1 VDIAHYAPLYAEALL
16 TFLAVLIVL
25 LGSIM
30 KNSSKLVGILSAAGI
45 VAALAMVSSNLM
57 ISKPML
63 FFFDTIS
70 VDGLS
75 QFFKAVFLV
84 VSLLVVIASMSKYT
98 GKGADEYFALL
109 LFATV
114 GMMVV
119 SSSVD
124 LLTLFVGFELA
135 SLSTYALAAFDRS
148 KKNLEAAMKYFIF
161 GSVASSFMLFGF
173 SLLYGMTG
181 STRIADI
188 AAASL
193 ANFGPATLIALLFVI
208 VGFAFKM
215 ALVPFHMWA
224 PDTYEGAP
232 ALVSALL
239 AAGSKKMGF
248 AAAFRVIMVS
258 LVALRLEWYLAFA
271 ILAALTMTLGNLAA
285 CWQNNVRRILAYSS
299 IAQAGYIAI
308 GFVVVGKAFGAA
320 PSVVLNLGAFHGTYS
335 PAQLGIAGAL
345 LLILAHA
352 LMKTG
357 AFIGTAQVASK
368 VSSGSDTDP
377 DDISNYAGLS
387 TRAPI
392 TAFCMLIFMFALA
405 GIPPTAGY
413 IGKFVLFSSA
423 IYSGLVWLAVLA
435 ILNSALS
442 LVYYLR
448 IISYMYLKDAAGPKI
463 EEQKGY
469 VVALVLTLL
478 AVVWIGVFP
487 EAFINWALQAAAVL
501 LPQ

>member
-1 VDIAHYAPLYAEALL
+1 MDFSHYAPLWGEALL
-16 TFLAVLIVL
+16 TALAVLILL
-25 LGSIM
+25 LGAMM
-30 KNSSKLVGILSAAGI
+30 KNSGKLPGYLSLAGL
-45 VAALAMVSSNLM
+45 VAALGLVASNLF
-57 ISKPML
+57 IAPTL

-70 VDGLS
+70 VDALS
-75 QFFKAVFLV
+75 QFFKAVFLI
-84 VSLLVVIASMSKYT
+84 VSLLVVIASLSKYT
-98 GKGADEYFALL
+98 GKGSDEFFALL
-109 LFATV
+109 LLATV
-114 GMMVV
+114 GMMIV

-124 LLTLFVGFELA
+124 LVTLFVGFELA
-135 SLSTYALAAFDRS
+135 SLSTYAMAAFDKT
-148 KKNLEAAMKYFIF
+148 KKNLEAAMKYFIY
-161 GSVASSFMLFGF
+161 GSVSSAFMLFGF

-181 STRIADI
+181 STRLADV
-188 AAASL
+188 AAASVES
-193 ANFGPATLIALLFVI
+193 FGAATLVALLFVI
-208 VGFAFKM
+208 AGFAFKM

-248 AAAFRVIMVS
+248 AAAFRVLLIA
-258 LVALRLEWYLAFA
+258 LVAMRVEWYLAFA
-271 ILAALTMTLGNLAA
+271 ILAAVTMTLGNLAA

-308 GFVVVGKAFGAA
+308 AFVVVGAA
-320 PSVVLNLGAFHGTYS
+320 YGDAPVNVLNLGMF
-335 PAQLGIAGAL
+335 PADQLGIAGGL
-345 LLILAHA
+345 LLILGHA

-357 AFIGTAQVASK
+357 AFIGSAQVASM
-368 VSSGSDTDP
+368 VSKSDAEDP
-377 DDISNYAGLS
+377 DDISNYAGLAS
-387 TRAPI
+387 RAPV

-448 IISYMYLKDAAGPKI
+448 IISYMYLKEPAGPKI
-463 EEQKGY
+463 AESKGY
-469 VVALVLTLL
+469 MAALVLTMLG
-478 AVVWIGVFP
+478 VVYIGVFP
-487 EAFINWALQAAAVL
+487 DQFINWALQAATVL

>member
-1 VDIAHYAPLYAEALL
+1 MDFSHYAPLWGEALL
-16 TFLAVLIVL
+16 TALAVLILL
-25 LGSIM
+25 LGAMM
-30 KNSSKLVGILSAAGI
+30 KNSGKLPGYLSLAGL
-45 VAALAMVSSNLM
+45 VAALGLVASNLF
-57 ISKPML
+57 IAPTL

-70 VDGLS
+70 VDALS
-75 QFFKAVFLV
+75 QFFKAVFLI
-84 VSLLVVIASMSKYT
+84 VSLLVVIASLSKYT
-98 GKGADEYFALL
+98 GKGSDEFFALL
-109 LFATV
+109 LLATV
-114 GMMVV
+114 GMMIV

-124 LLTLFVGFELA
+124 LVTLFVGFELA
-135 SLSTYALAAFDRS
+135 SLSTYAMAAFDKT
-148 KKNLEAAMKYFIF
+148 KKNLEAAMKYFIY
-161 GSVASSFMLFGF
+161 GSVSSAFMLFGF

-181 STRIADI
+181 STRLADV
-188 AAASL
+188 AAASVES
-193 ANFGPATLIALLFVI
+193 FGAATLVALLFVI
-208 VGFAFKM
+208 AGFAFKM
-215 ALVPFHMWA
+215 ALVPFHMWS

-248 AAAFRVIMVS
+248 AAAFRVLLIA
-258 LVALRLEWYLAFA
+258 LVAMRVEWYLAFA
-271 ILAALTMTLGNLAA
+271 ILAAVTMTLGNLAA

-308 GFVVVGKAFGAA
+308 AFVVVGAA
-320 PSVVLNLGAFHGTYS
+320 YGDAPVNVLNLGMF
-335 PAQLGIAGAL
+335 PADQLGIAGAL
-345 LLILAHA
+345 LLILGHA

-357 AFIGTAQVASK
+357 AFIGSAQVASM
-368 VSSGSDTDP
+368 VSKSDAEDP
-377 DDISNYAGLS
+377 DDISNYAGLAS
-387 TRAPI
+387 RAPV

-448 IISYMYLKDAAGPKI
+448 IISYMYLKEPAGPKI
-463 EEQKGY
+463 AESKGY
-469 VVALVLTLL
+469 MAALVLTMLG
-478 AVVWIGVFP
+478 VVYIGVFP
-487 EAFINWALQAAAVL
+487 DQFINWALQAATVL

>member
-1 VDIAHYAPLYAEALL
+1 MDFSHYAPLWGEALL
-16 TFLAVLIVL
+16 TALAVLILL
-25 LGSIM
+25 LGAMM
-30 KNSSKLVGILSAAGI
+30 KNSGKLPGYLSLAGL
-45 VAALAMVSSNLM
+45 VAALGLVASNLF
-57 ISKPML
+57 IAPTL

-70 VDGLS
+70 VDPLS
-75 QFFKAVFLV
+75 QFFKAVFLI
-84 VSLLVVIASMSKYT
+84 VSLLVVIASLSKYT
-98 GKGADEYFALL
+98 GKGSDEFFALL
-109 LFATV
+109 LLATV
-114 GMMVV
+114 GMMIV

-124 LLTLFVGFELA
+124 LVTLFVGFELA
-135 SLSTYALAAFDRS
+135 SLSTYAMAAFDKT
-148 KKNLEAAMKYFIF
+148 KKNLEAAMKYFIY
-161 GSVASSFMLFGF
+161 GSVSSAFMLFGF

-181 STRIADI
+181 STRLADV
-188 AAASL
+188 AAASVES
-193 ANFGPATLIALLFVI
+193 FGAATLVALLFVI
-208 VGFAFKM
+208 AGFAFKM

-248 AAAFRVIMVS
+248 AAAFRVLLIA
-258 LVALRLEWYLAFA
+258 LVAMRVEWYLAFA
-271 ILAALTMTLGNLAA
+271 ILAAVTMTLGNLAA

-308 GFVVVGKAFGAA
+308 AFVVVGAA
-320 PSVVLNLGAFHGTYS
+320 YGDAPVNVLNLGMF
-335 PAQLGIAGAL
+335 PADQLGIAGAL
-345 LLILAHA
+345 LLILGHA

-357 AFIGTAQVASK
+357 AFIGSAQVASM
-368 VSSGSDTDP
+368 VSKSDAEDP
-377 DDISNYAGLS
+377 DDISNYAGLAS
-387 TRAPI
+387 RAPV

-448 IISYMYLKDAAGPKI
+448 IISYMYLKEPAGPKI
-463 EEQKGY
+463 AESKGY
-469 VVALVLTLL
+469 MAALVLTMLG
-478 AVVWIGVFP
+478 VVYIGVFP
-487 EAFINWALQAAAVL
+487 DQFINWALQAATVL

>member
-1 VDIAHYAPLYAEALL
+1 MDFSHYAPLWGEALL
-16 TFLAVLIVL
+16 TALAVLILL
-25 LGSIM
+25 LGAMM
-30 KNSSKLVGILSAAGI
+30 KNSGKLPGYLSLAGL
-45 VAALAMVSSNLM
+45 VAALGLVASNLF
-57 ISKPML
+57 IAPTL

-70 VDGLS
+70 VDALS
-75 QFFKAVFLV
+75 QFFKAVFLI
-84 VSLLVVIASMSKYT
+84 VSLLVVIASLSKYT
-98 GKGADEYFALL
+98 GKGSDEFFALL
-109 LFATV
+109 LLATV
-114 GMMVV
+114 GMMIV

-124 LLTLFVGFELA
+124 LVTLFVGFELA
-135 SLSTYALAAFDRS
+135 SLSTYAMAAFDKT
-148 KKNLEAAMKYFIF
+148 KKNLEAAMKYFIY
-161 GSVASSFMLFGF
+161 GSVSSAFMLFGF

-181 STRIADI
+181 STRLADV
-188 AAASL
+188 AAASVES
-193 ANFGPATLIALLFVI
+193 FGAATLVALLFVI
-208 VGFAFKM
+208 AGFAFKM
-215 ALVPFHMWA
+215 VLVPFHMWA

-248 AAAFRVIMVS
+248 AAAFRVLLIA
-258 LVALRLEWYLAFA
+258 LVAMRVEWYLAFA
-271 ILAALTMTLGNLAA
+271 ILAAVTMTLGNLAA

-308 GFVVVGKAFGAA
+308 AFVVVGAA
-320 PSVVLNLGAFHGTYS
+320 YGDAPVNVLNLGMF
-335 PAQLGIAGAL
+335 PADQLGIAGAL
-345 LLILAHA
+345 LLILGHA

-357 AFIGTAQVASK
+357 AFIGSAQVASM
-368 VSSGSDTDP
+368 VSKSDAEDP
-377 DDISNYAGLS
+377 DDISNYAGLAS
-387 TRAPI
+387 RAPV

-448 IISYMYLKDAAGPKI
+448 IISYMYLKEPAGPKI
-463 EEQKGY
+463 AESKGY
-469 VVALVLTLL
+469 MAALVLTMLG
-478 AVVWIGVFP
+478 VVYIGVFP
-487 EAFINWALQAAAVL
+487 DQFINWALQAATVL

>member
-1 VDIAHYAPLYAEALL
+1 MDFYHYAPLWGEALL
-16 TFLAVLIVL
+16 TALAVLILL
-25 LGSIM
+25 LGAMM
-30 KNSSKLVGILSAAGI
+30 KNGGKLPGYLSLAGL
-45 VAALAMVSSNLM
+45 VAALGLVASNLF
-57 ISKPML
+57 IAPTL

-70 VDGLS
+70 VDPLS
-75 QFFKAVFLV
+75 QFFKAVFLI
-84 VSLLVVIASMSKYT
+84 VSLLVVIASLSRYT
-98 GKGADEYFALL
+98 GKGADEFFALL
-109 LFATV
+109 LLATV
-114 GMMVV
+114 GMMIV

-124 LLTLFVGFELA
+124 LVTLFVGFELA
-135 SLSTYALAAFDRS
+135 SLSTYAMAAFDKT
-148 KKNLEAAMKYFIF
+148 KKNLEAAMKYFIY
-161 GSVASSFMLFGF
+161 GSVSSAFMLFGF

-181 STRIADI
+181 STNLADV
-188 AAASL
+188 AAASIES
-193 ANFGPATLIALLFVI
+193 FGAATLVALLFVI
-208 VGFAFKM
+208 AGFAFKM

-248 AAAFRVIMVS
+248 AAAFRVLLIAMV
-258 LVALRLEWYLAFA
+258 AMRMEWYLAFA
-271 ILAALTMTLGNLAA
+271 ILAAVTMTLGNLAA

-308 GFVVVGKAFGAA
+308 AFVVVGAA
-320 PSVVLNLGAFHGTYS
+320 YGNAPVNVLNLGMF
-335 PAQLGIAGAL
+335 PADQLGIAGAL
-345 LLILAHA
+345 LLILGHA

-357 AFIGTAQVASK
+357 AFIGSAQVASM
-368 VSSGSDTDP
+368 VSKSDSEDP

-387 TRAPI
+387 SRAPV

-448 IISYMYLKDAAGPKI
+448 IISYMYLKEPAGPKI
-463 EEQKGY
+463 AESKGY
-469 VVALVLTLL
+469 MAALVLTMLG
-478 AVVWIGVFP
+478 VVYIGVFP
-487 EAFINWALQAAAVL
+487 DQFINWALQAATVL

>member
-1 VDIAHYAPLYAEALL
+1 MDFSHYAPLYAEALL

-30 KNSSKLVGILSAAGI
+30 KNSAKLVGILSAAGI

-57 ISKPML
+57 VSKPLL

-84 VSLLVVIASMSKYT
+84 VSLLVVIASISRYS

-124 LLTLFVGFELA
+124 LVTLFVGFELA
-135 SLSTYALAAFDRS
+135 SLSTYALAAFDKS

-173 SLLYGMTG
+173 SLLYGMAG
-181 STRIADI
+181 STRLADI

-193 ANFGPATLIALLFVI
+193 ANFGPATLVALIFVI

-232 ALVSALL
+232 PLVSALL

-248 AAAFRVIMVS
+248 AAAFRVIMVA
-258 LVALRLEWYLAFA
+258 LIALRLEWYLAFA

-308 GFVVVGKAFGAA
+308 GFVVVGAAYGAA
-320 PSVVLNLGAFHGTYS
+320 PIAAFNGFYP

-345 LLILAHA
+345 LLILGHA

-368 VSSGSDTDP
+368 VSSGSDSDP
-377 DDISNYAGLS
+377 DDISNYAGLAK
-387 TRAPI
+387 RAPI

-423 IYSGLVWLAVLA
+423 IYSGLVWLAMLA

>member
-1 VDIAHYAPLYAEALL
+1 MDFSHYAPLWGEALL
-16 TFLAVLIVL
+16 TALAVLVVL
-25 LGSIM
+25 LGSLM
-30 KNSSKLVGILSAAGI
+30 KDSGKLMGYLSAAGI
-45 VAALAMVSSNLM
+45 VAALAIVANTLT
-57 ISKPML
+57 IAKPAI
-63 FFFDTIS
+63 FFFDTVS
-70 VDGLS
+70 VDALS
-75 QFFKAVFLV
+75 QFFKAVFLI
-84 VSLLVVIASMSKYT
+84 VSLLVVIASLSKYT
-98 GKGADEYFALL
+98 GKGADVYYALL

-119 SSSVD
+119 ASSVD
-124 LLTLFVGFELA
+124 LVTLFVGFELA
-135 SLSTYALAAFDRS
+135 SLSTYALAAFDKS

-161 GSVASSFMLFGF
+161 GSVSSAFMLFGF

-181 STRIADI
+181 STKLADI

-193 ANFGPATLIALLFVI
+193 GNFGPATLVALLFVI
-208 VGFAFKM
+208 AGFAFKM

-232 ALVSALL
+232 ALVSAML

-248 AAAFRVIMVS
+248 AAAFRVLLIG
-258 LVALRLEWYLAFA
+258 LIALRMEWYLAFA
-271 ILAALTMTLGNLAA
+271 ILAAVTMTLGNLAA
-285 CWQNNVRRILAYSS
+285 CWQDNVRRILAYSS

-308 GFVVVGKAFGAA
+308 GFVVVGAAYGAA
-320 PSVVLNLGAFHGTYS
+320 PVTAFNGLAV
-335 PAQLGIAGAL
+335 PAAQLGIAGAL
-345 LLILAHA
+345 LLILGHA

-357 AFIGTAQVASK
+357 AFIGTAQVASM
-368 VSSGSDTDP
+368 VSASSEKDP
-377 DDISNYAGLS
+377 DDISNYAGLAQ
-387 TRAPI
+387 RAPI

-423 IYSGLVWLAVLA
+423 IYSGLLWLAVIA

-448 IISYMYLKDAAGPKI
+448 IISYMYLKEPAGPKVS
-463 EEQKGY
+463 EPKGY
-469 VVALVLTLL
+469 VVALVLTLI

-487 EAFINWALQAAAVL
+487 QSFVDWALQAAAVL

>member
-1 VDIAHYAPLYAEALL
+1 VDFAHYAPLWGEALL
-16 TFLAVLIVL
+16 TVLAVLIVL

-30 KNSSKLVGILSAAGI
+30 KNSGKLMGYLSAAGVV
-45 VAALAMVSSNLM
+45 VALGLVASNLTL
-57 ISKPML
+57 KPAL

-70 VDGLS
+70 VDALS

-84 VSLLVVIASMSKYT
+84 VSLLVVIASLSKYT
-98 GKGADEYFALL
+98 GKGADEYYALV

-119 SSSVD
+119 SSSIDIV
-124 LLTLFVGFELA
+124 TLFVGFELA
-135 SLSTYALAAFDRS
+135 SLSTYAMAAFDKT

-161 GSVASSFMLFGF
+161 GSVASAFMLFGF
-173 SLLYGMTG
+173 SLLYGLTG
-181 STRIADI
+181 TTKLAGI

-193 ANFGPATLIALLFVI
+193 TDLGPATLVALLFVI

-215 ALVPFHMWA
+215 ALGPIHMWA
-224 PDTYEGAP
+224 PDTYEGSP

-248 AAAFRVIMVS
+248 AAAFRVIIIA

-271 ILAALTMTLGNLAA
+271 ILASLTMTLGNLAA

-308 GFVVVGKAFGAA
+308 AFVVVGAAYGAD
-320 PSVVLNLGAFHGTYS
+320 PVNVLNLGLL
-335 PAQLGIAGAL
+335 PADQLGIAGAL
-345 LLILAHA
+345 LLILGHA

-357 AFIGTAQVASK
+357 AFIGTAQVASN
-368 VSSGSDTDP
+368 VSSASETDP
-377 DDISNYAGLS
+377 DDISNYAGLAK
-387 TRAPI
+387 RAPI

-405 GIPPTAGY
+405 GIPPTAGFV
-413 IGKFVLFSSA
+413 GKFVLFSSA

-442 LVYYLR
+442 LVYYLK
-448 IISYMYLKDAAGPKI
+448 IISYMYLKEPAGSKMPEKG
-463 EEQKGY
+463 GY
-469 VVALVLTLL
+469 VVALVLTML

-487 EAFINWALQAAAVL
+487 DQFIDWALQAAAVL

>member
-1 VDIAHYAPLYAEALL
+1 MDFAHYVPLWGEALL
-16 TFLAVLIVL
+16 TILAILIIL
-25 LGSIM
+25 LGSLM
-30 KNSSKLVGILSAAGI
+30 KNSGKLMGYLSAAGL
-45 VAALAMVSSNLM
+45 VAALGLVASNLT
-57 ISKPML
+57 IAPTL

-70 VDGLS
+70 VDALS
-75 QFFKAVFLV
+75 QFFKAVFLI
-84 VSLLVVIASMSKYT
+84 VSLLVVIASLSKYT
-98 GKGADEYFALL
+98 GKGADEYYALV

-119 SSSVD
+119 SSSIDIV
-124 LLTLFVGFELA
+124 TLFVGFELA
-135 SLSTYALAAFDRS
+135 SLSTYALAAFDKT

-181 STRIADI
+181 STKLADI
-188 AAASL
+188 ASASI
-193 ANFGPATLIALLFVI
+193 AGFGPATLVALLFVI

-224 PDTYEGAP
+224 PDTYEGSP
-232 ALVSALL
+232 ALVSAML

-248 AAAFRVIMVS
+248 AAAFRVIIIA
-258 LVALRLEWYLAFA
+258 LIALRLEWFMAFA
-271 ILAALTMTLGNLAA
+271 ILAAVTMTLGNLAA

-299 IAQAGYIAI
+299 VAQAGYITI
-308 GFVVVGKAFGAA
+308 GLVVVGAA
-320 PSVVLNLGAFHGTYS
+320 YGTNPVEVFNLGLQH
-335 PAQLGIAGAL
+335 PDQLGIAGAL
-345 LLILAHA
+345 LLILGHA

-357 AFIGTAQVASK
+357 AFIGTAQVANA
-368 VSSGSDTDP
+368 VSSGSETDP
-377 DDISNYAGLS
+377 DDISNYSGLAQ
-387 TRAPI
+387 RAPI

-413 IGKFVLFSSA
+413 FGKFVLFSSA
-423 IYSGLVWLAVLA
+423 IYSGLTWLAVLA

-448 IISYMYLKDAAGPKI
+448 IISYMYLKEPAGPKI
-463 EEQKGY
+463 VEQKGY
-469 VVALVLTLL
+469 MVALVLTMI

-487 EAFINWALQAAAVL
+487 EKFFEWAMQAAAVL

>member
-1 VDIAHYAPLYAEALL
+1 MDFSHYAPLWGEALL
-16 TFLAVLIVL
+16 TALAVLILL
-25 LGSIM
+25 LGAMM
-30 KNSSKLVGILSAAGI
+30 KNSGKLPGYLSLAGL
-45 VAALAMVSSNLM
+45 VAALGLVASNLF
-57 ISKPML
+57 IAPTL

-70 VDGLS
+70 VDALS
-75 QFFKAVFLV
+75 QFFKAVFLI
-84 VSLLVVIASMSKYT
+84 VSLLVVIASLSKYT
-98 GKGADEYFALL
+98 GKGSDEFFALL
-109 LFATV
+109 LLATV
-114 GMMVV
+114 GMMIV

-124 LLTLFVGFELA
+124 LVTLFVGFELA
-135 SLSTYALAAFDRS
+135 SLSTYAMAAFDKT
-148 KKNLEAAMKYFIF
+148 KKNLEAAMKYFIY
-161 GSVASSFMLFGF
+161 GSVSSAFMLFGF

-181 STRIADI
+181 STRLADI
-188 AAASL
+188 AAASVES
-193 ANFGPATLIALLFVI
+193 FGAATLVALLFVI
-208 VGFAFKM
+208 AGFAFKM

-248 AAAFRVIMVS
+248 AAAFRVLLIA
-258 LVALRLEWYLAFA
+258 LVAMRVEWYLAFA
-271 ILAALTMTLGNLAA
+271 ILAAVTMTLGNLAA

-308 GFVVVGKAFGAA
+308 AFVVVGAA
-320 PSVVLNLGAFHGTYS
+320 YGDAPVNVLNLGMF
-335 PAQLGIAGAL
+335 PADQLGIAGAL
-345 LLILAHA
+345 LLILGHA

-357 AFIGTAQVASK
+357 AFIGSAQVASM
-368 VSSGSDTDP
+368 VSKSDSEDP
-377 DDISNYAGLS
+377 DDISNYAGLAS
-387 TRAPI
+387 RAPV

-448 IISYMYLKDAAGPKI
+448 IISYMYLKEPAGPKI
-463 EEQKGY
+463 AESKGY
-469 VVALVLTLL
+469 MAALVLTMLG
-478 AVVWIGVFP
+478 VVYIGVFP
-487 EAFINWALQAAAVL
+487 DQFINWALQAATVL

>member
-1 VDIAHYAPLYAEALL
+1 VDFAHYAPLWGEALL
-16 TFLAVLIVL
+16 TILAVIIVL
-25 LGSIM
+25 LGSLM
-30 KNSSKLVGILSAAGI
+30 KNSGKLMGYLSAAGL
-45 VAALAMVSSNLM
+45 VAALALVASNLT
-57 ISKPML
+57 IKPSL

-70 VDGLS
+70 VDALS
-75 QFFKAVFLV
+75 QFFKVVFLI
-84 VSLLVVIASMSKYT
+84 VSLLVVIASLSRYT
-98 GKGADEYFALL
+98 GKGADEYYALV

-114 GMMVV
+114 GMMIV
-119 SSSVD
+119 SSSIDIV
-124 LLTLFVGFELA
+124 TLFVGFELA

-161 GSVASSFMLFGF
+161 GSVASAFMLFGF

-181 STRIADI
+181 STRLADI
-188 AAASL
+188 AAASV
-193 ANFGPATLIALLFVI
+193 ANFGPATIVALLFVI

-248 AAAFRVIMVS
+248 AAAFRVII
-258 LVALRLEWYLAFA
+258 VALIALRMDWYIGFA
-271 ILAALTMTLGNLAA
+271 LLSAVTMTLGNLAA

-299 IAQAGYIAI
+299 IAQAGYISI
-308 GFVVVGKAFGAA
+308 GLVVVGAA
-320 PSVVLNLGAFHGTYS
+320 YGSEPVNVLNMGLV
-335 PAQLGIAGAL
+335 PADQLGIAGAL
-345 LLILAHA
+345 LLILGHA

-357 AFIGTAQVASK
+357 AFIGTAQVANAVSN
-368 VSSGSDTDP
+368 SSGTDP
-377 DDISNYAGLS
+377 DDISNYAGLAS
-387 TRAPI
+387 RAPV

-423 IYSGLVWLAVLA
+423 IYSGLTWLAVIA

-448 IISYMYLKDAAGPKI
+448 IISYMYLKQPAGPKI
-463 EEQKGY
+463 AEQKGY
-469 VVALVLTLL
+469 LVALVVTML

-487 EAFINWALQAAAVL
+487 DGFIEWAKQAAAVL
-501 LPQ
+501 LLH